1 MIQKKLY
8 YVKKNVIIIA
18 YRRCEV
24 MKKLRK
30 KTRRRL
36 TIFIIVGIL
45 IIASGVTVLFLNRK
59 GGDTPNIGSTED
71 NDNSQVETPIKKVQV
86 IDLESKSR
94 PYAVMINN
102 NSAVWKY
109 QSGMNEAY
117 IVYEMLVEGGI
128 TREMA
133 LYKDATTAKIQSVR
147 SSRHYFLDYALEN
160 DAIYVHWGWSP
171 QAQSDIS
178 SLKINNINGLTYEG
192 SYFFRDSTVKAAYE
206 HRGYTTMEKLKSA
219 AERLKYRT
227 TTDAKSLL
235 AYSAEPIDMAS
246 MDGVVD
252 AKYVEISYSGG
263 YSAKFYYD
271 EETKEYKRSQNNTE
285 LIDFTSKERITTHNI
300 IVYNVGYKTMDSY
313 GRQNMTNIGSG
324 TGYYISEGKAIPIK
338 WEKKSRSGKTI
349 YMLPNGE
356 ELSVNDGRTYIGL
369 QPTGRT
375 VKINATA

>member
-1 MIQKKLY
+1 
-8 YVKKNVIIIA
+8 
-18 YRRCEV
+18 